1 MKGNSIFYN
10 PAPTFCDA
18 AGNALVGGKVYF
30 YATGTVNLKN
40 TYSDAAL
47 SVANPN
53 PITLDA
59 NGRPAAANGNPIMI
73 FYDEGDY
80 AIKLENAQGVEQWNR
95 DPVNGNDFKGL
106 TATVDELNATNT
118 SCKSISANYTML
130 ASDRGK
136 LLKVDTTAGD
146 VTITMLA
153 GNVAGNGYTFKC
165 VKDSNDTNK
174 VIITGA
180 LINGVSNAYLNDQ
193 HEYIEAVGDGVNYIL
208 ATNFDI
214 SQSPT
219 GMLIYVMDSDSP
231 EGYIPHNGGTISGPA
246 HGGTIRAATD
256 MLPLYTKL
264 WNKFSNTSANAKYVV
279 SGGLGVSAQA
289 DFTAGKTMT
298 LANINNMPLIGA
310 TSAALAGTITGADT
324 ETLTEANLASHTHTL
339 TVNSATTS
347 ITGASA
353 PHTHAVVDP
362 GHTHTPDVNMRYYT
376 NSSPTSQAHSPDGI
390 AAYQPAAGTLYPA
403 VAMPSVIDANTTGI
417 TNADTTSTVSLT
429 DPGHPHTAT
438 AAATGSGTAFNIRQQ
453 AFNAY
458 LYIKY

>member
-47 SVANPN
+47 GVANPN

-180 LINGVSNAYLNDQ
+180 TINGVADAYLNDQ
-193 HEYIEAVGDGVNYIL
+193 YEYIEVVGDGVNYIL

-231 EGYIPHNGGTISGPA
+231 EGYIPHNGGTISGPG

-279 SGGLGVSAQA
+279 SGGLGASAQA

-310 TSAALAGTITGADT
+310 TSAALAGTITGSDT
-324 ETLTEANLASHTHTL
+324 ETLTEANLASHTHVL
-339 TVNSATTS
+339 TVNNATTA
-347 ITGASA
+347 ITA
-353 PHTHAVVDP
+353 
-362 GHTHTPDVNMRYYT
+362 
-376 NSSPTSQAHSPDGI
+376 SSPPHSH
-390 AAYQPAAGTLYPA
+390 T
-403 VAMPSVIDANTTGI
+403 
-417 TNADTTSTVSLT
+417 LT
-429 DPGHPHTAT
+429 DPGHFHTYQSGFHSGESNDGTGNDYNKKDPVTTSTSSQTTGITLSAATAAVSITDPGHIHTAT
-438 AAATGSGTAFNIRQQ
+438 AAPTGSGTAFNIRQQ